1 MSKVR
6 YKPTSEKAETLAYQA
21 AIRLLRGE
29 SYVSVESSLEARGV
43 GDVEKIM
50 ARAAEMCK

>member
-6 YKPTSEKAETLAYQA
+6 YRRTSESAETLAYQA

-29 SYVSVESSLEARGV
+29 SYVSVEASLEARGV

-50 ARAAEMCK
+50 NRAEEMCR

>member
-1 MSKVR
+1 VR
-6 YKPTSEKAETLAYQA
+6 YKPTSVSAETLAYQC

-29 SYVSVESSLEARGV
+29 SYNMVESSLEARGV